1 MTKKTKA
8 RTEKGGNISRLFQLA
23 WVVLGQS
30 FAFLVLDPVAR
41 RLGRKNAVSKPDRLR
56 ILFETLGGS
65 FIKFGQMLAL
75 QPDIIPIEFC
85 DALFDLMDRVKPFP
99 YEQARESIVR
109 ELGDEPENIFDEFD
123 PKPIATASIGQ
134 VYVGVLHGRKVAI
147 KVQRPNAQIDLGG
160 DIRIMRGCLELVRK
174 WQIRPLFFMLEPLSE
189 FVQWTSE
196 ELNYLNE
203 ARYMIR
209 VRENS
214 RDRPGERVPEV
225 FVDYTTE
232 KVLIAEFVEG
242 TVVLNYLRNRG
253 GSEKRSDSFDLQVF
267 AKNIIDNF
275 LSDAFIFGIFHAD
288 LHPANILMLPGNA
301 VGYVD
306 FGITGVLSPYS
317 RRYLVLLTLAY
328 SRGDVD
334 TMCDTFLKVSSFG
347 QDADVVRF
355 REELHNASVHW
366 YSSGK
371 TITLKTNVT
380 QMMLDMI
387 KLSKQT
393 NIWPER
399 EVMKY
404 IRSSVALDGLIT
416 RLDAK
421 FDVGGVLAAA
431 CAKYLR
437 AEARR
442 QLFSYDRF
450 FRSFLE
456 SSNLMSEAPSR
467 VADLLDSFANRL
479 DDRQTSRVTAGSS
492 GPQAV
497 WAGLLTIT
505 SGAMCYIGS
514 SGSEPGLNLHTA
526 QLLTFATSALMF
538 VFYSI
543 PVVVDSR

>member
-1 MTKKTKA
+1 MKS
-8 RTEKGGNISRLFQLA
+8 RTAKGENISRLIQLG
-23 WVVLGQS
+23 WIFLGQA
-30 FAFLVLDPVAR
+30 FAWFVTDPIAR
-41 RLGRKNAVSKPDRLR
+41 RFRRKNAVSKQDRLR
-56 ILFETLGGS
+56 ILFESLGGS

-75 QPDIIPIEFC
+75 QPDIIPIEYC
-85 DALFDLMDRVKPFP
+85 DALFDLMDRVKAFP
-99 YEQARESIVR
+99 IEQAQESILR
-109 ELGDEPENIFDEFD
+109 ELGDSPENIFEEFD
-123 PKPIATASIGQ
+123 PEPIATASIGQ
-134 VYVGVLHGRKVAI
+134 VYIARLHDQKVAI
-147 KVQRPNAQIDLGG
+147 KVQRPNAQTDLAG
-160 DIRIMRGCLELVRK
+160 DIRIMKGCLQLVRK
-174 WQIRPLFFMLEPLSE
+174 WQIRPLFFLLEPLSE
-189 FVQWTSE
+189 FVEWTAE
-196 ELNYLNE
+196 ELNYWNE

-214 RDRPGERVPEV
+214 KDRPGEYIPMVYEE
-225 FVDYTTE
+225 YTTE
-232 KVLIAEFVEG
+232 KILVSEFIEG
-242 TVVLNYLRNRG
+242 TVVLNYLRQRHDDAPQG
-253 GSEKRSDSFDLQVF
+253 DLENLRVF
-267 AKNIIDNF
+267 ARNIIDNF

-288 LHPANILMLPGNA
+288 LHPANIMMLPGNV

-317 RRYLVLLTLAY
+317 RRHLVLLTLAY

-334 TMCDTFLKVSSFG
+334 KMCDTFLKVSSFG
-347 QDADVVRF
+347 NGADVLRF
-355 REELHNASVHW
+355 REELHKASVHW

-371 TITLKTNVT
+371 TVKLKTNIT

-456 SSNLMSEAPSR
+456 SSKLMSEAPTR
-467 VADLLDSFANRL
+467 VADLLDSFSHRL
-479 DDRQTSRVTAGSS
+479 DDRQPTSYSPQSS
-492 GPQAV
+492 GLQAIF
-497 WAGLLTIT
+497 AGLLTIT
-505 SGAMCYIGS
+505 TGAMCYFSS
-514 SGSEPGLNLHTA
+514 SGSEPGFNLFTA
-526 QLLTFATSALMF
+526 ELFTFVVSFLMF
-538 VFYSI
+538 TFYSI
-543 PVVVDSR
+543 PVVVDPN